1 MAAAGRAASYYCTF
15 ARPPMPLTGILP
27 PLLFSLAF
35 LLPAWWCVRT
45 RHLGLA
51 IIPACTAL
59 LLSAATLAIWYQDY
73 DRVQAHHDLHTLVT
87 ELERSDLYGNG
98 DLREA
103 EETLFLFSSG
113 SQALARGLTY
123 DTLRADS
130 IRRVMKRMADW
141 TIRYRNLPQWAPGS
155 DWDREV
161 YFLAHAGIVLG
172 EYQLATND
180 ETYAP
185 YLQRIGRYLG
195 GRLMRGHYK
204 HLISHADESLLRP
217 ADNAAAIYAL
227 SLYDAYYGETYARTT
242 RAEWTA
248 YIDKELHYAESR
260 LPCAAFTT
268 TNRCSIEPSAAATG
282 LYICYRAASAT
293 AAPADDIPYREW
305 LHYFKRFSGNPFSLS
320 VRPNMRDGEVAR
332 LCNAGLSPLECGQYE
347 DAIGLW
353 AAAAYGGGYTY
364 FRIFAGY
371 VFDRWFGSA
380 PEYARMRPARRVRAL
395 TEVALRTIGE
405 GH

>member
-1 MAAAGRAASYYCTF
+1 M
-15 ARPPMPLTGILP
+15 
-27 PLLFSLAF
+27 LFSLAF
-35 LLPAWWCVRT
+35 VLPAWYLYRNG
-45 RHLGLA
+45 RPLLA
-51 IIPACTAL
+51 LAPAFTAL
-59 LLSAATLAIWYQDY
+59 ILTAATLAIFWQDRQDIQAQY
-73 DRVQAHHDLHTLVT
+73 DLGTLMT
-87 ELERSDLYGNG
+87 ELQRSDLYGNS
-98 DLREA
+98 DLREP
-103 EETLFLFSSG
+103 EETLFLFSTA
-113 SQALARGLTY
+113 SQALARGLEY
-123 DTLRADS
+123 DTLRRDTL
-130 IRRVMKRMADW
+130 RGVMKRMADW

-172 EYQLATND
+172 HYQLATND

-185 YLQRIGRYLG
+185 YFQRIGRYLG
-195 GRLMRGHYK
+195 TRLMKGHYK

-227 SLYDAYYGETYARTT
+227 TLFDAYYGETYARDT

-282 LYICYRAASAT
+282 LYICYRAASAVH
-293 AAPADDIPYREW
+293 ASADDIPYREW

-332 LCNAGLSPLECGQYE
+332 LCNAGLSPLECDQYE

-353 AAAAYGGGYTY
+353 AAAEYAGGYTY
-364 FRIFAGY
+364 FRLFAGY
-371 VFDRWFGSA
+371 VFDRWFGTPPA
-380 PEYARMRPARRVRAL
+380 YAVMRPARRVRAL

-405 GH
+405 AH